1 MDTRGGCP
9 STNHMSKR
17 VRARPPDL
25 SQEVRTI
32 SDLRS
37 VYPVNQDAEGIIP
50 KIRNFALD
58 MDGTVY
64 LDETWIDGA
73 LEFLA
78 RIEQTGRKYCFMTNN
93 SSKNAQVYVEKL
105 HRMGLDI
112 DPEKQLI
119 TSGHATVA
127 YLKEHFPGK
136 KVYLFGNQVLLDE
149 FEQRGIQLE
158 EDHPDVVVSAFDT
171 SFDYPKLRKF
181 CDFIRD
187 GLPYIG
193 THPDYNCP
201 TKTGFMPDIGSLHAY
216 VQASTGRMPD
226 KIVGKPNKEIID
238 YTLNVLGGEPGNT
251 AVVGDRLYT
260 DVKSGVFNG
269 LYGIFVLSGEAQL
282 VDLPTSDVQPHLIF
296 DSVKDI
302 IPLL

>member
-1 MDTRGGCP
+1 M
-9 STNHMSKR
+9 
-17 VRARPPDL
+17 
-25 SQEVRTI
+25 
-32 SDLRS
+32 
-37 VYPVNQDAEGIIP
+37 
-50 KIRNFALD
+50 
-58 MDGTVY
+58 
-64 LDETWIDGA
+64 
-73 LEFLA
+73 
-78 RIEQTGRKYCFMTNN
+78 
-93 SSKNAQVYVEKL
+93 
-105 HRMGLDI
+105 
-112 DPEKQLI
+112 
-119 TSGHATVA
+119 
-127 YLKEHFPGK
+127 
-136 KVYLFGNQVLLDE
+136 VYLFGNQVLLDE
-149 FEQRGIQLE
+149 FEQSGIQLE